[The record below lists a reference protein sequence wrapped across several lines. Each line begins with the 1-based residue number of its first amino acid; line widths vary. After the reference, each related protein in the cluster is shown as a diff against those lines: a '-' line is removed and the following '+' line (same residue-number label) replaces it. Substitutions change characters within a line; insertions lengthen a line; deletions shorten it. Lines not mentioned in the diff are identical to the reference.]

1 MADNNFLIAD
11 LFEAKQGDVSQ
22 SEEDILDEAHKLFH
36 LRMSGPL
43 PWDTQVAIV
52 VLSNQIKEASR
63 PKQKVASE

>member
-1 MADNNFLIAD
+1 MADSNFLIAD
-11 LFEAKQGDVSQ
+11 LFEARQGDVSQ
-22 SEEDILDEAHKLFH
+22 GEEDILDEAHKLFH

-52 VLSNQIKEASR
+52 VLSKQIKDALR